1 MDLMVGV
8 GVGVGFDVAAPMR
21 AFFFFAAD
29 SLLNSVDSRIRSK
42 VHKPI
47 HRHSILPCSAER
59 SESPPSG
66 HLLTATTWQP
76 DANDSFV
83 LLVVDSDDAEYG
95 LTGKPYAKRVAM

>member
-21 AFFFFAAD
+21 VFFFHAAGG
-29 SLLNSVDSRIRSK
+29 LLHFVDSRKQSK
-42 VHKPI
+42 VHTPI

-59 SESPPSG
+59 SESPPSE

-83 LLVVDSDDAEYG
+83 LLVVDSDDAG
-95 LTGKPYAKRVAM
+95 GKKDPNVAT